1 MFVNILFLQ
10 KRKQGMVNIRTDL
23 RIAKTFIIMQK
34 MEARMNLSNTM
45 LITAL
50 VTDAFDFPYLAS

>member
-1 MFVNILFLQ
+1 
-10 KRKQGMVNIRTDL
+10 MVNIRTDL

-34 MEARMNLSNTM
+34 MEARINLSNTM